1 MSRNTIEWMIIDLA
15 NILYGYT
22 TVPIAET
29 SETTAVEAMLK

>member
-1 MSRNTIEWMIIDLA
+1 MIIDLA